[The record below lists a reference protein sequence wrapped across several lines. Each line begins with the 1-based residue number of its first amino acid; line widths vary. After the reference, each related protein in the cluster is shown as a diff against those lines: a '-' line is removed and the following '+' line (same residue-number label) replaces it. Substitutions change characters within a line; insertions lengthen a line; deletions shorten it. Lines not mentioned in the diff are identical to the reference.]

1 MKAIRLIIAIAL
13 FSGFSACASTD
24 NSSSST
30 ADPVRN
36 QTRYSCGAIQCE
48 CDMNDP
54 TSCVDM
60 WEACA
65 GSQHPPGQSNKACNP
80 DERCVCTR
88 RSMR

>member
-1 MKAIRLIIAIAL
+1 MKIVNLLIAVAL
-13 FSGFSACASTD
+13 ITGFSACASTD
-24 NSSSST
+24 NSSSSS

-36 QTRYSCGAIQCE
+36 PPSYSCGANQCE

-54 TSCVDM
+54 TSCVGM

-65 GSQHPPGQSNKACNP
+65 GSQHPPGQPNKACNV